1 MIIVNFMKSIDKDF
15 KSGTT
20 FAGKKFLNLGI
31 ILTGATLNF
40 TKVLGIGAK
49 ALPMLL
55 INICVAFAAAY
66 LIGKKLSLSS
76 NTSTLVASGTSICG
90 GTAIATIA
98 SIIKAKESEIA
109 YAMAAIFLFDLFAAL
124 SYPYLADI
132 LSLTTNQFGFL
143 AGAAINDT
151 SSVVAAES
159 TYNVLNGID
168 SNLAITVKLARTT
181 LLILLV
187 VTFTVI
193 TIKNESRSSNNE
205 KTSMGKAIAKSFPKF
220 IIAFI
225 VMAIL
230 NTMGIFD
237 GISSASTFFSKA
249 SKFFITTALAGVG
262 FKIQFKD
269 LLTKGIKPIILG
281 GCTWF
286 AVFASSI
293 IFITIFSE
301 YIG

>member
-1 MIIVNFMKSIDKDF
+1 M
-15 KSGTT
+15 
-20 FAGKKFLNLGI
+20 
-31 ILTGATLNF
+31 
-40 TKVLGIGAK
+40 
-49 ALPMLL
+49 
-55 INICVAFAAAY
+55 
-66 LIGKKLSLSS
+66 
-76 NTSTLVASGTSICG
+76 
-90 GTAIATIA
+90 
-98 SIIKAKESEIA
+98 
-109 YAMAAIFLFDLFAAL
+109 
-124 SYPYLADI
+124 
-132 LSLTTNQFGFL
+132 
-143 AGAAINDT
+143 
-151 SSVVAAES
+151 
-159 TYNVLNGID
+159 
-168 SNLAITVKLARTT
+168 
-181 LLILLV
+181 ILLV
-187 VTFTVI
+187 VAFTVI

-237 GISSASTFFSKA
+237 GISNASTLFSKT

-293 IFITIFSE
+293 IFITVFSG